1 MASYKGHLAFASTL
15 AAGYGS
21 LGVLQWNFD
30 WGDACLA
37 AGLCT
42 VGGVLPDLDSD
53 SSVPVR
59 ELFGIA
65 AAVGSLLAYARLRHG
80 LNHEQAILIAGLIY
94 LFIRYAVSQVF
105 KWLTVHRGMFHSL
118 PAMCIA
124 GLGVYLLQP
133 GSDPAQRQYLAA
145 AMALGYLSH
154 LVLDEIY
161 AVDMSGVKIR
171 FNKFAGSAV
180 KFWSKSMVATLTCY
194 AILAA
199 LVFVAVDEGALLPQ
213 DAPAAIQKPI
223 THRPILPGILPNRP
237 TQPTPTPTPKQPASP
252 GRWDQPRFP
261 ATSIPGPGE

>member
-15 AAGYGS
+15 AAGYGA
-21 LGVLQWNFD
+21 LGILKWNFD

-94 LFIRYAVSQVF
+94 VFIRYVVSRVF

-118 PAMCIA
+118 PAMAIA

-133 GSDPAQRQYLAA
+133 GRDPAQRYYLAA
-145 AMALGYLSH
+145 GMGLGFLSH

-161 AVDMSGVKIR
+161 AIDMTGAKIH
-171 FNKFAGSAV
+171 FNKFAGSAL
-180 KFWSKSMVATLTCY
+180 KLWSKSVLATLTCY
-194 AILAA
+194 VILGA
-199 LVFVAVDEGALLPQ
+199 LVFVALREDSLLPL
-213 DAPAAIQKPI
+213 DAPPAIQKPVA
-223 THRPILPGILPNRP
+223 TRPMSGQVPGRPPQTPAQLPS
-237 TQPTPTPTPKQPASP
+237 TQPNSP
-252 GRWDQPRFP
+252 PRWDQPRLP
-261 ATSIPGPGE
+261 ATSIPGP